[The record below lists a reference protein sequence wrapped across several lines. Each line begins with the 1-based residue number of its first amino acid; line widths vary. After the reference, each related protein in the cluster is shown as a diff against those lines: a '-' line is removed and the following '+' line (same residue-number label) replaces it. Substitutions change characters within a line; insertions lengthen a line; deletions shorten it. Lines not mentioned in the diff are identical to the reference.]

1 MKNAKDCNS
10 SLEDCKK
17 GKKSAQCWEYVETFM
32 SREAAYKEN
41 TAL

>member
-1 MKNAKDCNS
+1 MLRIVILYWRIVSNAKKN
-10 SLEDCKK
+10 
-17 GKKSAQCWEYVETFM
+17 AQCWEYVQNFM